1 MTEARQIEMAGRPV
15 PVRLRRNR
23 SARRIIL
30 RIDSDADG
38 VVLTLPK
45 WAKDADAMALLSERT
60 DWVLARRGAL
70 PPRIAFADGALVPV
84 FDAPHIVRHAPG
96 LGRAIVRE
104 GGEIRVSGRAE
115 HLARRL
121 GDWLRAQARTEISAR
136 AHPLAARLGER
147 IQRITVR
154 DTRSRWGSCS
164 SAGNLSFSWRLVM
177 APEWV
182 MDYVI
187 AHEVAHLRHANHGPD
202 FWAAVAGLGVRVQEA
217 RRWLNGNAQ
226 RLQRIG

>member
-1 MTEARQIEMAGRPV
+1 MTEAGRIEIAGRSV
-15 PVRLRRNR
+15 PVRFRPNKT
-23 SARRIIL
+23 ARRIIL
-30 RIDSDADG
+30 RIDFETDG
-38 VVLTLPK
+38 VVLTMPK
-45 WAKDADAMALLSERT
+45 WARQADAMALLSERT
-60 DWVLARRGAL
+60 DWVLARLGAL

-84 FDAPHIVRHAPG
+84 FDAPHIIRHAPG
-96 LGRAIVRE
+96 RGRAVVRE
-104 GGEIRVSGRAE
+104 GGEILVSGGAE
-115 HLARRL
+115 HFARRL

-136 AHPLAARLGER
+136 ARPLAAGIGAR

-164 SAGNLSFSWRLVM
+164 GARNLSFSWRLVM

-202 FWAAVAGLGVRVQEA
+202 FWGLVAGLGVRVKEA